1 VGTKALKASA
11 TWGHLSLEILA
22 GIDWMERMLFLAQDD
37 VIETP
42 AGRHWSGV
50 MVELPERFAGWLHQ
64 FAPGVNDRV
73 FRLGV
78 CLAILG
84 LTILLRRGIARFTV
98 RQLKRI
104 SGGNEADMD
113 QSVLNALRR
122 PFATLLM
129 VCGVFAAL
137 STLRLPA
144 PAAHLIE
151 SGARVAFIAVLL
163 WGCMAAGAAAFA
175 HAEKSARTREL
186 GIGAFLPL
194 IKKIVGF
201 IFVVFSVLVIADA
214 LGADVRTFLA
224 GLGIGGL
231 AVALA
236 AQDTIANMF
245 GSFVVVMDHP
255 FHVGDTVRIG
265 TNEGT
270 VEDIGLR
277 STRLRTGAR
286 TLIVMPNKMVAT
298 EAITNLSRM
307 PQRRVDQTIGLT
319 YDTTADQMEAILGD
333 LRGLLSSDPAIHPG
347 LIAVNFINYGESTLD
362 IQIVYFT
369 ADPAWQRHLDAR
381 ERINLKIMR
390 AVAARGLQFA
400 FPTQTVIHQGAAKG
414 GG

>member
-1 VGTKALKASA
+1 
-11 TWGHLSLEILA
+11 
-22 GIDWMERMLFLAQDD
+22 
-37 VIETP
+37 
-42 AGRHWSGV
+42 
-50 MVELPERFAGWLHQ
+50 
-64 FAPGVNDRV
+64 
-73 FRLGV
+73 
-78 CLAILG
+78 
-84 LTILLRRGIARFTV
+84 
-98 RQLKRI
+98 
-104 SGGNEADMD
+104 
-113 QSVLNALRR
+113 
-122 PFATLLM
+122 
-129 VCGVFAAL
+129 
-137 STLRLPA
+137 
-144 PAAHLIE
+144 
-151 SGARVAFIAVLL
+151 
-163 WGCMAAGAAAFA
+163 MAAGAAAFA